1 MKALKPPHS
10 YWSSPSG
17 STASI
22 PVSRPTVREAVQSVL
37 VPSPPLNAVD
47 EGSQAISPAAPMI
60 GSGFGCTWTC
70 CVLTA
75 STLPTLSTEKNV
87 KVIGALIVN
96 GLLNTGL
103 DVVGVEPSVVK

>member
-10 YWSSPSG
+10 YWSSPTG
-17 STASI
+17 STAST
-22 PVSRPTVREAVQSVL
+22 PVRSCTVSEARQSVA
-37 VPSPPLNAVD
+37 VPRPPLNADD

-60 GSGFGCTWTC
+60 GSGFGCTCTC

-75 STLPTLSTEKNV
+75 STLPTLSTEKNL

-103 DVVGVEPSVVK
+103 DVVG